1 MDTWLTAARSA
12 LAAREP
18 AVLVSITEHP
28 PLLPVPLGPVCLVTR
43 GRVVGAMHLGA
54 ARAPALDACA
64 QALTAAPGT
73 LQTLSLTLNPWA
85 GGLAGHVV
93 QVQLRTLAGP
103 DAGAIDG
110 ALHALAAGRE
120 FTMTLD
126 APVLALAPGERSD
139 VLPLGHQAA
148 GVDAGMAH
156 FRAPAD
162 TVLVLGAG
170 VLAHRV
176 VECLADTPVRVA
188 WASLGD
194 APSLAAWPANA
205 VVLDGQV
212 VPGHSAL
219 PQPCHA
225 LVMTHDHDLDI
236 DLCHRVLR
244 QGQAAS
250 VGMVGS
256 YSKRAQL
263 ERVLAERGVDPGA
276 VARIRCP
283 LGGGNH
289 RNLEH
294 ASVAIAAE
302 LLGLL

>member
-1 MDTWLTAARSA
+1 MDTWLTAAHTA
-12 LAAREP
+12 LAEHEP
-18 AVLVSITEHP
+18 AVLVSIIEHP

-43 GRVVGAMHLGA
+43 QRVVGALHLGA

-73 LQTLSLTLNPWA
+73 LQTLAFTLNPWA
-85 GGLAGHVV
+85 GGPTGHSV
-93 QVQLRTLAGP
+93 QVQLRTLAAA
-103 DAGAIDG
+103 DADAIAN
-110 ALHALAAGRE
+110 ALQVLVGGCE
-120 FTMTLD
+120 LTMTLD
-126 APVLALAPGERSD
+126 AAALAVTPGARLD
-139 VLPLGHQAA
+139 ALPLSHQAA
-148 GVDAGMAH
+148 GVDAGTAR
-156 FRAPAD
+156 FSAPDD

-205 VVLDGQV
+205 VALGGQV

-236 DLCHRVLR
+236 DLCHRLLS
-244 QGQAAS
+244 QGQVTS
-250 VGMVGS
+250 IGMVGS
-256 YSKRAQL
+256 QSKRAHL
-263 ERVLAERGVDPGA
+263 ERTLAARGVAAEA
-276 VARIRCP
+276 VAHIRCP

-302 LLGLL
+302 LLDLR